1 MKARVM
7 IGDINTD
14 QMEETVD
21 AIRKNGGQAESFHLD
36 VSDENSVKAFADQI
50 KDACGTIDILF
61 NNAGVDQ
68 EGGKVHEYPVDLF
81 DRIIAVDLRGTF
93 LCSKYLIPLMLENG
107 GSIINTSS
115 MSGRAADLDRSGY
128 NAAKGGI
135 TNLTKAMAIDY
146 ARDGIR
152 VNSISPGTIETP
164 LIDKLAG
171 TKEQEMGETFR
182 EANKW
187 ITPLGRLGKPKEM
200 ATVALFL
207 ASDDSSYVTGEDITA
222 DGGIMAYTWPGK
234 MLIDEKWKEETKK
247 RGDTLSFVFQ
257 SNTTLYFFTSKN
269 CKNSLA
275 STSGGCAFLHR
286 ADTISAR

>member
-1 MKARVM
+1 MGRLENKTAVITGAATGIGQATAEVFANEGARVM
-7 IGDINTD
+7 IGDINKD
-14 QMEETVD
+14 QMKETVE
-21 AIRKNGGQAESFHLD
+21 AIRKNGGEADAFHLD

-50 KDACGTIDILF
+50 KDAYGTIDILF
-61 NNAGVDQ
+61 NNAGVDH

-93 LCSKYLIPLMLENG
+93 LCSKYLIPLMLEKG

-135 TNLTKAMAIDY
+135 TNLTRAMAIDY
-146 ARDGIR
+146 ARNGIR

-164 LIDKLAG
+164 LIDKLSG
-171 TKEQEMGETFR
+171 TKEQEMGVKFR

-187 ITPLGRLGKPKEM
+187 ITPLGRLGQPKEM

-222 DGGIMAYTWPGK
+222 DGGIMAYTWPGR
-234 MLIDEKWKEETKK
+234 MLIDEKWKEETK
-247 RGDTLSFVFQ
+247 
-257 SNTTLYFFTSKN
+257 
-269 CKNSLA
+269 
-275 STSGGCAFLHR
+275 
-286 ADTISAR
+286 

>member
-1 MKARVM
+1 MGRLENKTAVITGAATGIGQATAEVFANEGARVI
-7 IGDINTD
+7 IGDINAD
-14 QMEETVD
+14 QMEETVE
-21 AIRKNGGQAESFHLD
+21 AIRQKGGQADAFHLD

-50 KDACGTIDILF
+50 KDACDTIDILF

-93 LCSKYLIPLMLENG
+93 LCSKYLIPLMLEKG

-135 TNLTKAMAIDY
+135 TNLTRAMAIDY

-171 TKEQEMGETFR
+171 TKEQEMGDTFR
-182 EANKW
+182 ESNKW
-187 ITPLGRLGKPKEM
+187 ITPLGRLGQPKEM

-234 MLIDEKWKEETKK
+234 MLIDEKKWKEETK
-247 RGDTLSFVFQ
+247 
-257 SNTTLYFFTSKN
+257 
-269 CKNSLA
+269 
-275 STSGGCAFLHR
+275 
-286 ADTISAR
+286 

>member
-1 MKARVM
+1 MGRLDNKTAVITGAATGIGQATAEVFANEGARV
-7 IGDINTD
+7 IVGDMNED
-14 QMEETVD
+14 QMKETVK
-21 AIRKNGGQAESFHLD
+21 AIRQNGGQAEAFHLD
-36 VSDENSVKAFADQI
+36 VSDEENVKQFADQL
-50 KDACGTIDILF
+50 KDAYGKIDILF

-93 LCSKYLIPLMLENG
+93 LCSKYLIPLMLEKG

-135 TNLTKAMAIDY
+135 TNLTRAMAIDY
-146 ARDGIR
+146 ARSGIR

-171 TKEQEMGETFR
+171 TKEQEMGKKFR

-207 ASDDSSYVTGEDITA
+207 ASEDSSYVTGEDITA

-234 MLIDEKWKEETKK
+234 MLIDEKWKEETK
-247 RGDTLSFVFQ
+247 
-257 SNTTLYFFTSKN
+257 
-269 CKNSLA
+269 
-275 STSGGCAFLHR
+275 
-286 ADTISAR
+286 

>member
-1 MKARVM
+1 MGRLTNKTAIITGAATGIGQAAAEVFSNEGARV
-7 IGDINTD
+7 ICGDINEGD
-14 QMEETVD
+14 MKETGN
-21 AIRKNGGQAESFHLD
+21 AIRK
-36 VSDENSVKAFADQI
+36 
-50 KDACGTIDILF
+50 
-61 NNAGVDQ
+61 NAGVDQ
-68 EGGKVHEYPVDLF
+68 EGGKVHEYPVELF

-93 LCSKYLIPLMLENG
+93 LCSKYLIPLMLEKG

-146 ARDGIR
+146 ARSGIR

-171 TKEQEMGETFR
+171 TKEEEMGAKFR

-187 ITPLGRLGKPKEM
+187 ITPLGRLGKPEEM
-200 ATVALFL
+200 AAVALFL

-234 MLIDEKWKEETKK
+234 MLIDEKWKKETE
-247 RGDTLSFVFQ
+247 
-257 SNTTLYFFTSKN
+257 
-269 CKNSLA
+269 
-275 STSGGCAFLHR
+275 
-286 ADTISAR
+286 

>member
-1 MKARVM
+1 MERLENKTAVITGAATGIGQATALVFAREGAKV
-7 IGDINTD
+7 ICADINEAE
-14 QMEETVD
+14 MKKTVEK
-21 AIRKNGGQAESFHLD
+21 IKENGGQAEAAYLD
-36 VSDENSVKAFADQI
+36 VSSEDSVVDFAEKI
-50 KDACGTIDILF
+50 KESYGTIDILF

-68 EGGKVHEYPVDLF
+68 QGGKVHEYPVELF
-81 DRIIAVDLRGTF
+81 DKIIAVDLRGTF
-93 LCSKYLIPLMLENG
+93 LASKYLIPLMLDNG

-135 TNLTKAMAIDY
+135 TNFTRAMAIDY

-152 VNSISPGTIETP
+152 VNSLSPGTIETP
-164 LIDKLAG
+164 LIDTLVGGKD
-171 TKEQEMGETFR
+171 EDMGEKFR

-187 ITPLGRLGKPKEM
+187 ITPMGRLGRPEEM

-234 MLIDEKWKEETKK
+234 MLIEDEKWKKGTE
-247 RGDTLSFVFQ
+247 
-257 SNTTLYFFTSKN
+257 
-269 CKNSLA
+269 
-275 STSGGCAFLHR
+275 
-286 ADTISAR
+286 